1 MMSIQIENGT
11 PAPVKIYVAGPD
23 VFSPEYAAIKQRIK
37 ALCQKAG
44 FTALC
49 PADDDVTPAPGQ
61 VFSEAIFEQN
71 SQMIQQADYV
81 MANVANFRG
90 YEPDSGTIYECGYAR
105 GLGKKVW
112 CYNVPYATLL
122 EQIPQRSPGR
132 DSEGRIIEDFGLGRN
147 LMIAHGCSL
156 VHGDAADCIAAIW
169 DWHNS
174 QAAQVGTR

>member
-1 MMSIQIENGT
+1 MTSIPIEDRV

-23 VFSPEYAAIKQRIK
+23 VFFPEYPAIKQRIK
-37 ALCQKAG
+37 ALCDKAG

-49 PADDDVTPAPGQ
+49 PADDDVIPAPGQ
-61 VFSEAIFEQN
+61 TFSEAIFEQN
-71 SQMIQQADYV
+71 TRMIGQADYV

-90 YEPDSGTIYECGYAR
+90 YEPDSGTIYECGFAR

-112 CYNVPYATLL
+112 CYNVPQATLR

-132 DSEGRIIEDFGLGRN
+132 DNEGRIIEDFGLGRN
-147 LMIAHGCSL
+147 LMIAHGCSQ
-156 VHGDAADCIAAIW
+156 VHGDAADCIAAIL

-174 QAAQVGTR
+174 KLAVVVSR